1 MEWVR
6 NFSLKTSQFTPY
18 HCVSITLSIWN
29 WGWSEIEAEVG
40 FSYSFEPLLKAR
52 AFQPVKCRKS
62 TSLSLYSHSM
72 FLISHLRCVWPNQDS
87 ASAVR
92 RSVVGGDWTRRR
104 EGEKPWRPI
113 YEPLPRLPTKA
124 EPSLP
129 RPFQMQLSRSFVQTG
144 MNVFRQVLI
153 TKPCLLV
160 LKEHLKNEA
169 SHDQNSSSS

>member
-1 MEWVR
+1 M
-6 NFSLKTSQFTPY
+6 
-18 HCVSITLSIWN
+18 
-29 WGWSEIEAEVG
+29 G
-40 FSYSFEPLLKAR
+40 FSYSCEPLLKVR
-52 AFQPVKCRKS
+52 AFQPEKCREI

-72 FLISHLRCVWPNQDS
+72 FLISQLRCVWLSQDS

-129 RPFQMQLSRSFVQTG
+129 RPFQMQLSRNFVQTG
-144 MNVFRQVLI
+144 MNVFRRVLN
-153 TKPCLLV
+153 TKPGLLV
-160 LKEHLKNEA
+160 CTKGTSLE
-169 SHDQNSSSS
+169 